1 MNKKY
6 ILLFLPFLPLLTN
19 CNQKETLPNYLDT
32 QKYTISEESTYT
44 ILQYDMRNSII
55 LSMLDAKKDTPDQA
69 AEILSIRKRAPEKYI
84 DAKLRMAL
92 LDGNINQ
99 LDIKQK
105 TIEEIRKQ
113 NINLYKGEFDVESL
127 QKATAY
133 YTEQITKTQNKLA
146 QSSGLSLKDAFI
158 DLYIFEPALNP
169 DYLEEDAPLPLLNAA
184 KQIAVSRFDNIKWHK
199 KISACVEE
207 KSSTND
213 DLAKNIID
221 CAEDYTTAFS
231 KETNQVIKELRPY
244 QKEFFE
250 LPSMPEKTKMK
261 KVLSKDGTT
270 YIWQP
275 QPPKAKQQNN

>member
-146 QSSGLSLKDAFI
+146 KSSGLSLKDAFI
-158 DLYIFEPALNP
+158 DLYIFEPTLNP

-184 KQIAVSRFDNIKWHK
+184 KQIAVSRFDNIQWHK
-199 KISACVEE
+199 RISACVKE
-207 KSSTND
+207 KSTESND
-213 DLAKNIID
+213 FAQNIID
-221 CAEDYTTAFS
+221 CANDYTKAFS
-231 KETNQVIKELRPY
+231 QETTKVIKELHPH
-244 QKEFFE
+244 QKEFFN
-250 LPSMPEKTKMK
+250 LQPMPDKTKMK
-261 KVLSKDGTT
+261 KVLSQDGTT
-270 YIWQP
+270 YIWQHQASP
-275 QPPKAKQQNN
+275 Q